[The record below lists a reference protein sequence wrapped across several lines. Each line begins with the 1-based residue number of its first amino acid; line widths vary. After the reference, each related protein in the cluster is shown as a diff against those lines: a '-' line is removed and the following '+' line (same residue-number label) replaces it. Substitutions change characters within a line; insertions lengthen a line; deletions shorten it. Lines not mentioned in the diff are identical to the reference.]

1 MGLIVLT
8 SLLMT
13 IALAQKLQLY
23 AKRAQFFS
31 VSEQISAEFKHS
43 VDLIL
48 DNTAKKYR
56 IYFHYRQKNEQNS
69 DIFLRATTDVGILES
84 AYLEAFGELASHL
97 NWNKLMVL
105 GTRELEHFLRDQ
117 NHTPS
122 HEVVNDH
129 PPGLWLESLREA
141 IFRPWLVHRLSL
153 LTQSLSAKTSA
164 LELSGWLEQLR
175 LKGLGAQN
183 LAILNASYAIG
194 LTPLAS
200 NGFEI
205 RWCFP
210 SEITPREATSL
221 CLALEEAL
229 SSSGLRVKVVAES

>member
-1 MGLIVLT
+1 MLT
-8 SLLMT
+8 SRLMT
-13 IALAQKLQLY
+13 IALSQKLQLY

-31 VSEQISAEFKHS
+31 VNEQISGDFKHS
-43 VDLIL
+43 VDLAL
-48 DNTAKKYR
+48 DNTTKKHR
-56 IYFHYRQKNEQNS
+56 IYFHYRQKNEQSS
-69 DIFLRATTDVGILES
+69 DIFLTTTTNVGVLES
-84 AYLEAFGELASHL
+84 AYLEAFGELASNL
-97 NWNKLMVL
+97 NWNKLIVL

-117 NHTPS
+117 NHTIA
-122 HEVVNDH
+122 HEVMNDH

-141 IFRPWLVHRLSL
+141 IFRPWLVHRLGL
-153 LTQSLSAKTSA
+153 LTQSLSTKTNA
-164 LELSGWLEQLR
+164 LELSEWLEQLR

-194 LTPLAS
+194 LSPLAA

-205 RWCFP
+205 RWHFP

-229 SSSGLRVKVVAES
+229 SSKGLRVKVVAES